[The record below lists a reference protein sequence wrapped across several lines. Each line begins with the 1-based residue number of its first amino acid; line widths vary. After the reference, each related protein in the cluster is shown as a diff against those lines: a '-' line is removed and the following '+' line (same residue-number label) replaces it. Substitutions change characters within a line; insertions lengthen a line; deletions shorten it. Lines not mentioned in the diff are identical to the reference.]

1 MEPGMQLWHNEQD
14 LQLYCRMSA
23 IEDVATSIPEA
34 VCTILCPPIVS
45 GDARGSQQRNI
56 PLQKFKAKLDNLNDT
71 GLSRHY
77 PRLEAVRA
85 AV

>member
-1 MEPGMQLWHNEQD
+1 LSDERDQR
-14 LQLYCRMSA
+14 CR
-23 IEDVATSIPEA
+23 DVDTRDDIAPTD
-34 VCTILCPPIVS
+34 IVS

>member
-1 MEPGMQLWHNEQD
+1 MSDERD
-14 LQLYCRMSA
+14 RRCR
-23 IEDVATSIPEA
+23 DVDTRGSVHDIAPTD
-34 VCTILCPPIVS
+34 IVS